1 MPFRLSKDAREW
13 FRDIEDGF
21 DLDFD
26 IYYLCLMAGLATGK
40 KGSVPTTQAPELVDY
55 FPVAY
60 QSKGRVIVALFLSK
74 ELEALGISMSE
85 RDQVYGQIARMVD
98 PLTQS
103 GLSHRGM
110 EEMNRYSYG
119 GFDVL
124 ANEWFEDRPR
134 IIEAFLPLYK
144 EKIKSK
150 IPTITP

>member
-13 FRDIEDGF
+13 FRNIKDGF
-21 DLDFD
+21 GLDFD

-55 FPVAY
+55 FPAAY
-60 QSKGRVIVALFLSK
+60 QSKRRVIVALFLSK

-85 RDQVYGQIARMVD
+85 RDQVYAQIAQLVD
-98 PLTQS
+98 PLTPS
-103 GLSHRGM
+103 GLSHMGM

-134 IIEAFLPLYK
+134 IMEVFLPMFRK
-144 EKIKSK
+144 N
-150 IPTITP
+150 PV

>member
-13 FRDIEDGF
+13 FRDLEDDF

-40 KGSVPTTQAPELVDY
+40 KESVPTTQAPELVDY
-55 FPVAY
+55 FPGNY
-60 QSKGRVIVALFLSK
+60 RSKGRVLVALFLSK
-74 ELEALGISMSE
+74 ELEALGVSMLE
-85 RDQVYGQIARMVD
+85 RDQVYRQIALMVD
-98 PLTQS
+98 PLTPS
-103 GLSHRGM
+103 GLSHLGI

-134 IIEAFLPLYK
+134 IMEVFLPIFLK
-144 EKIKSK
+144 NISS
-150 IPTITP
+150 

>member
-1 MPFRLSKDAREW
+1 MPFRLSKGAREW
-13 FRDIEDGF
+13 FRDLEGGF

-40 KGSVPTTQAPELVDY
+40 KESIPTTQAPELVDN
-55 FPVAY
+55 FPAAY
-60 QSKGRVIVALFLSK
+60 RSKGRVIVALFLSK

-85 RDQVYGQIARMVD
+85 RDQVYGQIAKLVD
-98 PLTQS
+98 PLTSS
-103 GLSHRGM
+103 GLSHMGM

-134 IIEAFLPLYK
+134 AFEIFLPLYM
-144 EKIKSK
+144 SK
-150 IPTITP
+150 IQSS

>member
-13 FRDIEDGF
+13 FQHIKDGF

-40 KGSVPTTQAPELVDY
+40 KGSVSTTQAPELVDN
-55 FPVAY
+55 FPAAY
-60 QSKGRVIVALFLSK
+60 RSKGRVIVALFLSK

-85 RDQVYGQIARMVD
+85 RDQVYGQIAKLVA
-98 PLTQS
+98 PLEPS
-103 GLSHRGM
+103 GLSHMGM

-134 IIEAFLPLYK
+134 IMEVFLPMFR
-144 EKIKSK
+144 EKLSS
-150 IPTITP
+150 